1 MSVTRKAK
9 KENEYEKTSHSNIF
23 VFVLSFHFGFQ
34 PSSDQFFL
42 DINTSQD
49 ICRTNPLTSLQKKR
63 SFPVSISSVNV
74 TKFAGECA
82 LHVAILG

>member
-9 KENEYEKTSHSNIF
+9 KENEYERTSHSNIF
-23 VFVLSFHFGFQ
+23 VFFLSSHFGFQ

-49 ICRTNPLTSLQKKR
+49 ICRTNPLTSLQKK
-63 SFPVSISSVNV
+63 SFPLSIFSVNV